1 MTKDERVR
9 FTFRLPNDLFKKI
22 KLEAH
27 KQGFSVNA
35 LILQI
40 LWDWVDSQEPKQK
53 INWWRWGLTMLP
65 KEKQALVAGFVEG
78 VQYNEIEKSKA
89 KAV

>member
-9 FTFRLPNDLFKKI
+9 FTFRLPKELFEDLKS
-22 KLEAH
+22 EAK

-40 LWDWVDSQEPKQK
+40 LWE
-53 INWWRWGLTMLP
+53 
-65 KEKQALVAGFVEG
+65 
-78 VQYNEIEKSKA
+78 
-89 KAV
+89 